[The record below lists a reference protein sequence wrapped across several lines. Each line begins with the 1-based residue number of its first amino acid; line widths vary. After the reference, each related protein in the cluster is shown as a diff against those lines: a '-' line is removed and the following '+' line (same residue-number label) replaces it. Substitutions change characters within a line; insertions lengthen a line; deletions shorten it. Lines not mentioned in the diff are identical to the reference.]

1 MEHKLYLINIGGRL
15 AAIRE
20 KLGWTQEELAN
31 RIGLSRANIV
41 SLEQNP
47 DRMGKNAALA
57 LYTAVFGEMSIKRSQ
72 YEALDYDLWDT
83 GVTEDRQAL
92 LRQVNSIAWG
102 RKNTAS
108 VLAIGSTRDAL
119 AIKTALLLRFLNH
132 PDSLPETVNLD
143 REDIRMVLLRSLE
156 YIESDICSYLGLERP
171 DVGMYISSLEG
182 KIYRVSHLEIELTIG
197 DISQQDDIDIIV
209 NATDTQLSG
218 NGGGDRL
225 IHLAAGPGL
234 EEELKSHI
242 PVEVGSAVVTKA
254 YRLPNQHI
262 IHCVGPRYGQDEPAP
277 ELLMACYR
285 NALRLAEE
293 KAGRH
298 VDVSVAFPAISSG
311 SFGYPLSL
319 AARAALEAVLDYIPN
334 LRGIGKIRFVLFD
347 SHSLAV
353 YAKLLDTMTRNLE

>member
-15 AAIRE
+15 AALRE

-57 LYTAVFGEMSIKRSQ
+57 LYTAVFGELSIKRSQ
-72 YEALDYDLWDT
+72 YESLDYDLWASDRI
-83 GVTEDRQAL
+83 EDRQAL
-92 LRQVNSIAWG
+92 LKQVNSIAWG

-119 AIKTALLLRFLNH
+119 AIKTALLLRLLNH
-132 PDSLPETVNLD
+132 PDSLPDSVNLD
-143 REDIRMVLLRSLE
+143 RDDIRMVLQRSLE

-171 DVGMYISSLEG
+171 DIGLYISSLEG
-182 KIYRVSHLEIELTIG
+182 KTYRVSHLEIELIVG
-197 DISQQDDIDIIV
+197 DISQQQDIDIVV
-209 NATDTQLSG
+209 NATDAMLSG

-234 EEELKSHI
+234 QEEIKPLI
-242 PVEVGSAVVTKA
+242 PVEVGTAVMTKA
-254 YRLPNQHI
+254 YRLPNQNI
-262 IHCVGPRYGQDEPAP
+262 IHCVGPRYGQDEPAQ
-277 ELLMACYR
+277 ELLMSCYR

-293 KAGRH
+293 ESGRH
-298 VDVSVAFPAISSG
+298 VAVSIAFPAISTG
-311 SFGYPLSL
+311 SFGYPLPL
-319 AARAALEAVLDYIPN
+319 AARAALEAVMDYLPQ
-334 LRGIGKIRFVLFD
+334 LRAIGKIRFVLFD

-353 YAKLLDTMTRNLE
+353 YAKLLDTMTRDMD